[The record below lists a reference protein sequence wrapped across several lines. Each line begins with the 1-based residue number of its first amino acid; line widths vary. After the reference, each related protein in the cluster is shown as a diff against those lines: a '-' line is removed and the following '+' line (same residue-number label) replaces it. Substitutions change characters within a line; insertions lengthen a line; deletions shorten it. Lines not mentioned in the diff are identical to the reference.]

1 MTNWYA
7 FVIVAAAVVS
17 LFALLFELAKQRRTR
32 VAQFFA
38 CTLIISVASLAYY
51 RDALRKMLGGESEN
65 PPVTSSPLS
74 TAPNHVPNPASA
86 SSRPIEVPSRQEW
99 TPTDVIV
106 EKGQTVTVKATGEVR
121 FSDHDPLTGPDG
133 EGKPCYPNPKIYRW
147 TFPAQDLS
155 CHSLL
160 GRIGEEGTVFEIGSM
175 RRFRADFSGRFYLG
189 VNDNWFPDNSGSWW
203 ADVSVSAVQQAD
215 MH

>member
-1 MTNWYA
+1 MTSWVVLA
-7 FVIVAAAVVS
+7 TVVGVVVAV
-17 LFALLFELAKQRRTR
+17 FHFLLSATEHRKPR
-32 VAQFFA
+32 VATALVGAMILFFVV
-38 CTLIISVASLAYY
+38 LIYY
-51 RDALRKMLGGESEN
+51 RDGLRRVFSGESAN
-65 PPVTSSPLS
+65 STVVSPQPS
-74 TAPNHVPNPASA
+74 NPALNPTSA
-86 SSRPIEVPSRQEW
+86 SNRPIEVSSRQEW
-99 TPTDVIV
+99 TPTNVIV

-160 GRIGEEGTVFEIGSM
+160 GRIGEEGTVFEIGSF
-175 RRFRADFSGRFYLG
+175 RRFRADLSGRFYLG